1 MLFFTKVAQMG
12 EEARGIYAEPA
23 PELRKALG
31 LSEDELVQVLKAWYG
46 LTNAPRMWFE
56 KVDADL
62 RAAGPHTLEPCP
74 QRCTASEA
82 HYAALCLH
90 TLTTSRS
97 VGAEQPQLQDN
108 A

>member
-46 LTNAPRMWFE
+46 LTNAPR
-56 KVDADL
+56 
-62 RAAGPHTLEPCP
+62 R
-74 QRCTASEA
+74 
-82 HYAALCLH
+82 
-90 TLTTSRS
+90 
-97 VGAEQPQLQDN
+97 
-108 A
+108 